1 MGRTTHTHTHT
12 HTSTMGGPFCV
23 IRTLRVVMQQLIHH
37 HTRRPRPT
45 DRPSLPISAIVVV
58 IVVAAPLDSHC
69 CCCVW
74 PAPRPSIPVISVSSS
89 SPPSIPSGLADPVAA
104 AAGNSYDTAGEAAGE
119 LGASS
124 FTLTV
129 VAAALSYASLPL
141 ASVPATCTTVLP
153 VGGITTTASSTVWGG
168 QDARTDGH
176 SPTRNLRTPSLRFT
190 APLQRARTRP
200 AAKTEEGGGA
210 PHSLTHSL
218 TQSID
223 IHRSSALQ
231 FERNRRRINL
241 TDRSGSHQHW
251 TTS

>member
-89 SPPSIPSGLADPVAA
+89 SSSTPSALADPAAAA
-104 AAGNSYDTAGEAAGE
+104 AAGSRGDLAGGAAGE

-124 FTLTV
+124 FTRTV
-129 VAAALSYASLPL
+129 VVPAAAALSYAASLPPL
-141 ASVPATCTTVLP
+141 ASVLP